1 MNSSTILITFLSL
14 LFILQGCKKEYSQPP
29 SADRN
34 ETVPVRVE
42 PLAVQTSPIPVQS
55 SGRLETASETNL
67 SFLIG
72 GIIEHLNFSEGASF
86 QEGDTLAS
94 LDLVEIDAQVQKA
107 REALAK
113 ARRDLERIT
122 GLYSD
127 SSATLEQ
134 VQDTETALE
143 IAEAEYEIAT
153 FNRRHASITAPGDG
167 VILKK
172 YAEEQELSTSGTP
185 VYRIG
190 ITRGNRYLLKT
201 GLTDKD
207 VLRIRN
213 GNQAE
218 VYFDAYPGRAFN
230 ATVTEVPAS
239 ADPRTGT
246 YEVELS
252 VESEG
257 ALLKSGFIGKAM
269 IFPSSS
275 QPYYRIPLQAMVEG
289 GQHRARIFVPLENG
303 TAEPLDLTPDYIGN
317 DFFTIDTTGVAFKHG
332 VITEGASYLRPGI
345 KISIYSSN

>member
-1 MNSSTILITFLSL
+1 MNTSNILITSLSL
-14 LFILQGCKKEYSQPP
+14 LFILQGCKKEYSQP
-29 SADRN
+29 SAADRN
-34 ETVPVRVE
+34 ETIPVRVE

-55 SGRLETASETNL
+55 SGRLETASEANL
-67 SFLIG
+67 SFLTG
-72 GIIEHLNFSEGASF
+72 GVIEYLNFSEGATF
-86 QEGDTLAS
+86 QHGDTLAS
-94 LDLVEIDAQVQKA
+94 LDLVKINAQVQKA
-107 REALAK
+107 REVLAK
-113 ARRDLERIT
+113 VRRDLGRIR

-143 IAEAEYEIAT
+143 IAEAEFEIAA
-153 FNRRHASITAPGDG
+153 FNRRYASIMAPGDG

-172 YAEEQELSTSGTP
+172 YAEEEETATSGTP

-207 VLRIRN
+207 VVRIRI
-213 GNQAE
+213 GNQAK
-218 VYFDAYPGRAFN
+218 VYFDAYPGRGFN
-230 ATVTEVPAS
+230 ATVNEVPAS

-252 VESEG
+252 VQSNG
-257 ALLKSGFIGKAM
+257 AVLKSGFIGKAI

-275 QPYYRIPLQAMVEG
+275 RPYYKIPLRAMVEG
-289 GQHRARIFVPLENG
+289 GHNRARIYIPLENG

-317 DFFTIDTTGVAFKHG
+317 DFFTVDTTGVALERG